1 MTRKEFIKFIA
12 PLIKIT
18 AQVYGYKFPSAIIA
32 QACNESNFGKSGL
45 SLNYNNYFGMKCG
58 SKWKGRSVNLSTK
71 EEYSPGTLT
80 EIRDN
85 FRVYDDSIMGVLG
98 YFDFIQYKRYENLKV
113 AASPRDYLEK
123 IRADGYATS
132 NSYVENC
139 MKIVEQYNLT
149 EWD

>member
-1 MTRKEFIKFIA
+1 MTRKEFINFIA

-18 AQVYGYKFPSAIIA
+18 AQVYGYNFPSAIIA
-32 QACNESNFGKSGL
+32 QACNESNFGKSEL
-45 SLNYNNYFGMKCG
+45 SLKYNNYFGMKCG
-58 SKWKGRSVNLSTK
+58 SKWKGKSVKLSTK

-80 EIRDN
+80 EIKDN

-98 YFDFIQYKRYENLKV
+98 YFDFIQYKRYENLKM
-113 AASPRDYLEK
+113 ATSPCDYLLK
-123 IRADGYATS
+123 IWSDGYATS

-139 MKIVEQYNLT
+139 MTIVEKYNLT

>member
-1 MTRKEFIKFIA
+1 
-12 PLIKIT
+12 
-18 AQVYGYKFPSAIIA
+18 
-32 QACNESNFGKSGL
+32 
-45 SLNYNNYFGMKCG
+45 MKCG

-113 AASPRDYLEK
+113 ATSPRDYLEK

-139 MKIVEQYNLT
+139 MKILEQYNLT